1 MKLIQEQKDTSQ
13 EINLMLAK
21 ILLSNLRIWKMKIL
35 RLDTKIQKVKVK
47 FKQMIMDMMMVKK
60 DTVVSKVMI
69 TQQTAQ
75 MVIKN
80 IQKDTKTHS
89 TAK

>member
-21 ILLSNLRIWKMKIL
+21 ILLFNLRIWKMKIL

-75 MVIKN
+75 MEIKN

>member
-1 MKLIQEQKDTSQ
+1 MKQTQEQKDTSQ

-21 ILLSNLRIWKMKIL
+21 ILLFNLRIWKMKIL

-80 IQKDTKTHS
+80 IQKDTKTHL
-89 TAK
+89 TVK

>member
-80 IQKDTKTHS
+80 IQKDTKTHL
-89 TAK
+89 TVK

>member
-47 FKQMIMDMMMVKK
+47 FKQMIMDMMMERK

-69 TQQTAQ
+69 TQQ
-75 MVIKN
+75 MEIKN
-80 IQKDTKTHS
+80 IQKDTKTHL

>member
-21 ILLSNLRIWKMKIL
+21 ILLFNLRIWKMKIL

-80 IQKDTKTHS
+80 IQKDMKTHL
-89 TAK
+89 TGK